1 MFSLLLAALP
11 GLGHGLEQWPG
22 DDSGPESYKAVW
34 LEARHVLDEALEV
47 LDLVADSGLDGVVTW
62 LLRLLGLL
70 ALLAGV
76 GLWLFAELRLLVP
89 ALLVVGGLVLL
100 VAPSV
105 LLVLDEVM

>member
-1 MFSLLLAALP
+1 M
-11 GLGHGLEQWPG
+11 
-22 DDSGPESYKAVW
+22 
-34 LEARHVLDEALEV
+34 DEALEV

-76 GLWLFAELRLLVP
+76 GLWLFAEVGLLVP

-100 VAPSV
+100 IAPTV
-105 LLVLDEVM
+105 LLALAEVV